1 MPRYPRFKQHL
12 FRQNH
17 SRQNQS
23 GFTLLEVMVAM
34 AVLAIAGLSVV
45 GMVRESIGNTR
56 YLADKRPAYW
66 VAENA
71 MTDIVLSQQ
80 WPPMQWRTKPVKLAG
95 KTWYLRSRS
104 VETVSDDLRM
114 IEVEVRPT
122 RDSRQAALAMLQS
135 HMLKP

>member
-1 MPRYPRFKQHL
+1 MPRLSRPKQ
-12 FRQNH
+12 R
-17 SRQNQS
+17 QS

-45 GMVRESIGNTR
+45 GMVRESISNTR

-71 MTDIVLSQQ
+71 MTDIVLSHQLSKQ
-80 WPPMQWRTKPVKLAG
+80 WPPMQWRTQPVKLAG

-114 IEVEVRPT
+114 IEVEVRST
-122 RDSRQAALAMLQS
+122 KDNRQAALAMLQS